1 MTRLTLRIGIAIVL
15 GLACGAAQGLAQ
27 TATPTSGNK
36 PLPPIGTT
44 GSTGTTSTPAP
55 TTPAPTTPAP
65 KPSTAA
71 PATPPAAPAA
81 STAAAAPTATDYRLA
96 PGDKLRVEVYK
107 DAQLS
112 QSLQIRPDGKVTL
125 PLVGDIVAVDL
136 TPMQLRDRISNS
148 LKEYITNP
156 VVTVIVVEASPV
168 MIHVMGEVATPGSI
182 PMRGPMTVLQALAMA
197 GGFKEF
203 ANTKDIRILRRPS
216 GILKTVETIS
226 FNYNDAIKGNTP
238 PVFLSP
244 GDMVVVR

>member
-1 MTRLTLRIGIAIVL
+1 MTRLTLRIGIAIGL
-15 GLACGAAQGLAQ
+15 GLACGAAQGFAQ

-36 PLPPIGTT
+36 PLPPISTM
-44 GSTGTTSTPAP
+44 GSTGTTSSPAP

-65 KPSTAA
+65 KPSTPA
-71 PATPPAAPAA
+71 PATPPTAPATSTASAAPA
-81 STAAAAPTATDYRLA
+81 ATDYRLA

-168 MIHVMGEVATPGSI
+168 MVHVMGEVATPGSI

>member
-1 MTRLTLRIGIAIVL
+1 MTRLTLRIGIAIGL
-15 GLACGAAQGLAQ
+15 GLACGAAQGFAQ

-36 PLPPIGTT
+36 PLPPIGTM

-55 TTPAPTTPAP
+55 TTPAP
-65 KPSTAA
+65 KPSTPA
-71 PATPPAAPAA
+71 PATPSTAPAT
-81 STAAAAPTATDYRLA
+81 STASAAPTATDYRLA

-125 PLVGDIVAVDL
+125 PLIGDIVAVDL

-226 FNYNDAIKGNTP
+226 FNYNEAIKGNTP